1 MNTSSCPS
9 KQMSALYYQSH
20 FVWKT
25 CSQFPFL
32 RASMPAWRQCLLFR
46 FYIIRRKNMTCRS
59 SSRKKLSIWK
69 LLLLEVIGID
79 IFHVAILPH
88 KWKKEGFSTL
98 FRHSGVV
105 NHPYTT
111 YFFVPYLE
119 RQGCMYYIKLF
130 LISSVWS
137 QPKSCYFI
145 INKGEKN
152 FGYAYTSEI
161 RITVCVTGQPF
172 QNILQLDGDGYM
184 GRKSQHIMLPMAH
197 ICWQMIVLWW
207 RG

>member
-1 MNTSSCPS
+1 MYPPTPYILKSKDIFIRWTLNTSSCPS

-88 KWKKEGFSTL
+88 KWKKKASL
-98 FRHSGVV
+98 LSSGIQASSII
-105 NHPYTT
+105 HIPS
-111 YFFVPYLE
+111 
-119 RQGCMYYIKLF
+119 F
-130 LISSVWS
+130 L
-137 QPKSCYFI
+137 C
-145 INKGEKN
+145 
-152 FGYAYTSEI
+152 
-161 RITVCVTGQPF
+161 
-172 QNILQLDGDGYM
+172 
-184 GRKSQHIMLPMAH
+184 HI
-197 ICWQMIVLWW
+197 W
-207 RG
+207 RGKVVCNT

>member
-1 MNTSSCPS
+1 MSLYLIIQSFHTVEFKCFHFSTLANGPYSIHIEIERHFHKMNTSSCPS

-79 IFHVAILPH
+79 TFHVAILPH
-88 KWKKEGFSTL
+88 K
-98 FRHSGVV
+98 
-105 NHPYTT
+105 
-111 YFFVPYLE
+111 
-119 RQGCMYYIKLF
+119 
-130 LISSVWS
+130 
-137 QPKSCYFI
+137 
-145 INKGEKN
+145 
-152 FGYAYTSEI
+152 
-161 RITVCVTGQPF
+161 
-172 QNILQLDGDGYM
+172 
-184 GRKSQHIMLPMAH
+184 
-197 ICWQMIVLWW
+197 
-207 RG
+207 